1 MKKVLSLL
9 ELGFANDIHRTLFCP
24 IDHAMTPPSP
34 TQRHTKISMI
44 SVENM
49 GMAIAWTILMEELA
63 LVDAKPDK
71 LQGGDAK

>member
-1 MKKVLSLL
+1 MKKVSSLL

-24 IDHAMTPPSP
+24 IDHATIPPSS

-44 SVENM
+44 SVGNM
-49 GMAIAWTILMEELA
+49 GMAITWTIPTDELA
-63 LVDAKPDK
+63 LVDAKLDK